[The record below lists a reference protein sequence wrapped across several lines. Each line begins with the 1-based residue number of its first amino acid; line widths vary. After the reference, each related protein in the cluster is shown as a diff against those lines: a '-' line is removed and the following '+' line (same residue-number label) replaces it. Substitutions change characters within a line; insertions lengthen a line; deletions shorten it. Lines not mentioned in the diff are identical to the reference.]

1 MSRKTGMAISGLVLA
16 AAVGTYLFVGV
27 DLTPHEEYV
36 ELQTV
41 AADTLPAPPS
51 AYGIPLELPCGT
63 GPSEVRIQ
71 LQPAIGTVGDQCCHH

>member
-51 AYGIPLELPCGT
+51 AYGIPLAGFHVERDQ
-63 GPSEVRIQ
+63 VRS
-71 LQPAIGTVGDQCCHH
+71 GSSFS